1 MKYIYILN
9 VQMTGAYGGVIH
21 FVDSAFSELGKAYEV
36 QLRMD
41 KVYKEDK
48 NYMSYI
54 TGPIMLNE
62 SKDLDLV

>member
-9 VQMTGAYGGVIH
+9 VQMTGVNGGVIH
-21 FVDSAFSELGKAYEV
+21 FVDSAFLDVGVATVV

-41 KVYKEDK
+41 ELYKDDK

-62 SKDLDLV
+62 RKELDLV

>member
-1 MKYIYILN
+1 MKYIYIVN
-9 VQMTGAYGGVIH
+9 VQMTGANGSVIH
-21 FVDSAFSELGKAYEV
+21 FVDSAFLDVRVAHEV

-41 KVYKEDK
+41 EVYKDDK

-62 SKDLDLV
+62 SKDLDLA

>member
-21 FVDSAFSELGKAYEV
+21 FVDSAFSELGRAHEV

-41 KVYKEDK
+41 ELYKDDK
-48 NYMSYI
+48 KYMSYI
-54 TGPIMLNE
+54 TGPIVLNE
-62 SKDLDLV
+62 SKELDLV

>member
-9 VQMTGAYGGVIH
+9 VQMTGAYGGLVH
-21 FVDSAFSELGKAYEV
+21 FVESAFLDYEAAHEAELKTYE
-36 QLRMD
+36 L
-41 KVYKEDK
+41 YKEDK

-62 SKDLDLV
+62 SKELDLV

>member
-21 FVDSAFSELGKAYEV
+21 FVDSAFSELGRAYEV

-41 KVYKEDK
+41 EVYKDDK

>member
-21 FVDSAFSELGKAYEV
+21 FVDSAFLDAGVAHEV

-41 KVYKEDK
+41 EVYKDDK

-62 SKDLDLV
+62 RKELDLV

>member
-9 VQMTGAYGGVIH
+9 VQMTGVNGGVIH
-21 FVDSAFSELGKAYEV
+21 FVDSAFLDVGRAHEV

-41 KVYKEDK
+41 ELYKDDK

-62 SKDLDLV
+62 RKELDLV

>member
-9 VQMTGAYGGVIH
+9 VQMTGANGGVIH
-21 FVDSAFSELGKAYEV
+21 FVDSAFLDVGVATEV

-41 KVYKEDK
+41 ELYKDDK

-54 TGPIMLNE
+54 TGPIMLDE
-62 SKDLDLV
+62 RKELDLV

>member
-41 KVYKEDK
+41 EVYKDDK

-62 SKDLDLV
+62 SKDLDLA

>member
-21 FVDSAFSELGKAYEV
+21 FVDSAFSELGRAYEA
-36 QLRMD
+36 QLQMD
-41 KVYKEDK
+41 ELYKDDK

-54 TGPIMLNE
+54 TGPIILNE
-62 SKDLDLV
+62 TKELDLV

>member
-9 VQMTGAYGGVIH
+9 VQMTGAYGGLLH
-21 FVDSAFSELGKAYEV
+21 FVDSAFLELGRAYEA
-36 QLRMD
+36 QLQMD
-41 KVYKEDK
+41 ELYKDDK

-62 SKDLDLV
+62 TKELDLA

>member
-21 FVDSAFSELGKAYEV
+21 FVDSAFSELGRAYEV
-36 QLRMD
+36 QRQMD
-41 KVYKEDK
+41 ELYKEDK

-62 SKDLDLV
+62 TKELDLA